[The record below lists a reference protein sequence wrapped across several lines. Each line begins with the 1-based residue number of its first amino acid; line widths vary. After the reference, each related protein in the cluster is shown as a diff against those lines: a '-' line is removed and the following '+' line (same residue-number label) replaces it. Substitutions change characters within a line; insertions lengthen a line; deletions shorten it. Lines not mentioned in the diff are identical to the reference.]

1 MYNVI
6 FNSGFIGLLI
16 WVLLFATSTAA
27 AALVIRC
34 IWILRRKRF
43 GSATVFGQFMTLLK
57 AEQERPG

>member
-16 WVLLFATSTAA
+16 WVLLFATFTA